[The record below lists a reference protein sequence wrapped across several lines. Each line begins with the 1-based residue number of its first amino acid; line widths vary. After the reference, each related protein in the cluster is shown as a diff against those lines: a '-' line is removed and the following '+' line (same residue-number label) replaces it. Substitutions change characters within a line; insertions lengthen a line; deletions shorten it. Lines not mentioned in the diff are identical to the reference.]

1 MPPPTTSLNRRLGL
15 GHGAPQPR
23 RSQSTAQFT
32 VLRKRCNSGTANR
45 SGERDVVQENEICLG
60 VANPYVSRHDGL
72 AVYEET
78 ELRTDDVDAWRSV
91 ALAAGRVI
99 DAVAACGGR
108 VSGWPGVAIE
118 GQCDKRARRREGAT
132 DGEVPENG
140 IRRRWRSK
148 VGRAT
153 VARARRR
160 RDASRRRGVDIM

>member
-60 VANPYVSRHDGL
+60 VANAYVSRHDGL
-72 AVYEET
+72 AVYQEP
-78 ELRTDDVDAWRSV
+78 ELCTYDVDAWRSV

-99 DAVAACGGR
+99 DAVAARCSRIG
-108 VSGWPGVAIE
+108 GWPGIAIE
-118 GQCDKRARRREGAT
+118 SQSDERVRRREGAT
-132 DGEVPENG
+132 DGEVPEN
-140 IRRRWRSK
+140 
-148 VGRAT
+148 
-153 VARARRR
+153 
-160 RDASRRRGVDIM
+160 